1 MTALTFLLRLPR
13 LALSICGWRW
23 QNDQCKNKV
32 YISEST
38 KKMHPIMIPPDIS
51 PMGELIKKLHFT
63 DRKPSQIPRYCSRG

>member
-38 KKMHPIMIPPDIS
+38 KKNASEYDPPGYKPHSKSTEMNSINYS
-51 PMGELIKKLHFT
+51 ETSIKRT
-63 DRKPSQIPRYCSRG
+63 PN

>member
-1 MTALTFLLRLPR
+1 MTALTFLLCLPR

-38 KKMHPIMIPPDIS
+38 KKNASDYVPP
-51 PMGELIKKLHFT
+51 GY
-63 DRKPSQIPRYCSRG
+63 KPHGGAYQKAAFYG